1 MYWAA
6 IRDDLLANAAAL
18 REVRETLSTYPD
30 ELVVL
35 AAEKLSDLRL
45 LDILT
50 WDGAVEPE
58 DDD

>member
-1 MYWAA
+1 
-6 IRDDLLANAAAL
+6 L

-35 AAEKLSDLRL
+35 AAGKLSDLRL